1 MVYLGRTVEATHTFG
16 ASDNIKEKAKIL
28 RKRMT
33 ESEKLL
39 WSRLRKRQISSQYFR
54 RQHPI
59 NIYIVDFYCHKCSL
73 VIELDGEI
81 HRFQKKDDI
90 ERTRDLESFGLKVI
104 RFKNQ
109 AVLNNIENVIQ
120 EIKNQMVNLKQSPF
134 HLGGKG

>member
-1 MVYLGRTVEATHTFG
+1 MVYLGRTIEPIYTFG
-16 ASDNIKEKAKIL
+16 ASDNIKRKARIL

-39 WSRLRKRQISSQYFR
+39 WSKLRKRQILGQYFR

-59 NIYIVDFYCHKCSL
+59 SIYIVDFFCYECSL

-90 ERTRDLESFGLKVI
+90 ERTRDLESFGLKVM
-104 RFKNQ
+104 RFPNQ
-109 AVLNNIENVIQ
+109 AVFNDIENVIL
-120 EIKNQMVNLKQSPF
+120 EIESQLINRK
-134 HLGGKG
+134 

>member
-1 MVYLGRTVEATHTFG
+1 MVYLDRTVEATHTFG

-39 WSRLRKRQISSQYFR
+39 WSKLRKRQILGQYFR

-59 NIYIVDFYCHKCSL
+59 SIYIVDFFCYECSL

-81 HRFQKKDDI
+81 HKFQKKEDI
-90 ERTRDLESFGLKVI
+90 ERTSDLESFGLKVI
-104 RFKNQ
+104 RFPNQ
-109 AVLNNIENVIQ
+109 AVFNDIENVIQ
-120 EIKNQMVNLKQSPF
+120 DIKNQVVKLKQSPF

>member
-1 MVYLGRTVEATHTFG
+1 MVYLGRTIEATHTFG
-16 ASDNIKEKAKIL
+16 ASDNIKGKAKIL

-39 WSRLRKRQISSQYFR
+39 WSRLRKKQISGQYFR

-59 NIYIVDFYCHKCSL
+59 SIYIVDFYCHECSL

-81 HRFQKKDDI
+81 HRFQKKDDM

-104 RFKNQ
+104 RFPNQ
-109 AVLNNIENVIQ
+109 AVLNDIENVIQ
-120 EIKNQMVNLKQSPF
+120 EIKNQMINLKQASSL
-134 HLGGKG
+134 LGRKG

>member
-39 WSRLRKRQISSQYFR
+39 LGQYFR

-59 NIYIVDFYCHKCSL
+59 SIYIVDFFCYECSL

-81 HRFQKKDDI
+81 HKFQKKEDI
-90 ERTRDLESFGLKVI
+90 ERTSDLESFGLKVI
-104 RFKNQ
+104 RFPNQ
-109 AVLNNIENVIQ
+109 AVFNDIENVIQ
-120 EIKNQMVNLKQSPF
+120 DIKNQVVKLKQSPF